1 MNYSKKTAGKTAKGK
16 KMANKRFLWGMLA
29 IVLVLVFGMTVVGCG
44 DGSSSNDNDGSL
56 DGTWNMNS
64 YSITISGNTCHLHDG
79 LDVYKGTV
87 SYDGSSF
94 TYNVTHYWDDAWIP
108 YSYSLHGN
116 YTLSGTSLTF
126 SISGDYDFLSGVWT
140 KQ

>member
-1 MNYSKKTAGKTAKGK
+1 
-16 KMANKRFLWGMLA
+16 MLA
-29 IVLVLVFGMTVVGCG
+29 IVLVLVFGMIVVGCG

-56 DGTWNMNS
+56 DGTWNHNLF
-64 YSITISGNTCHLHDG
+64 SITISGNTLLLEEGAWDKF
-79 LDVYKGTV
+79 KGTV

-108 YSYSLHGN
+108 YSDSVHGN
-116 YTLSGTSLTF
+116 YTLSGTSLTL
-126 SISGDYDFLSGVWT
+126 SILGDYAYLSGVFT